1 MNKLLNDAINLLRSG
16 KLVESKEIC
25 LNIIRKDKNNFNA
38 LNFLGIIFFHLKDYQ
53 QSIIYFDKAVKL
65 KSNIPDLYNNYSLAL
80 CQLSKFKIA
89 LECLDKATYIKP
101 DYVDAFYN
109 KANIYFQLKDYEK
122 SIENYRQAIKI
133 NPKFNNA
140 FLNLGNI
147 YEIKKS
153 YNKAYEYYEK
163 SLNIDQNNFL
173 AHYNKA
179 KVLKALNRLDESEES
194 YIKAITLNRN
204 FFEAYKNLGN
214 LYLELKIY
222 DKAIYNHEIALK
234 LNPDIP
240 FLGGTIIQS
249 KCSAFDWSNLKSS
262 KDIMEKNILEEKK
275 FSNPFP
281 VISMFDSLILQKKVS
296 EIYLKDLSK
305 KLIKNEY
312 VKSKII
318 NKKIRV
324 AYFSSDF
331 HSHATSH
338 LMIELFEF
346 HDKDKFE
353 IFAFSFGK
361 DDKSEMR
368 NRIYKSFFKFYD
380 VSMNSNEEVINI
392 CRKENIDIAV
402 DLKGFTE
409 NNRFEL
415 FIQKCAPIQV
425 SYLGYPGTTGSE
437 AIDYLIADKVLIP
450 DESRKFYSEKIIYMP
465 NSYQINERE
474 KKIST
479 KNFKREDFGLKK
491 DKFVFCCF
499 NQSYKI
505 LPDIF
510 KTWVKI
516 LKSVNNSQIWLL
528 SDSKI
533 TEQNI
538 KKEFAN
544 YNIGLER
551 VIFAKRMPIE
561 DHLKRHNLADLFLDT
576 YPCNAHTTASDT
588 LRSGLPMI
596 TLMGETFA
604 SRVSAS
610 LLSSLDL
617 KELITENFNDYSSLA
632 IKFGN
637 NPELLKKIKIKLNEN
652 IKNKTLFDSKLFT
665 KNLEFAYDKVYKN
678 FLANKKPDHIFL

>member
-1 MNKLLNDAINLLRSG
+1 
-16 KLVESKEIC
+16 
-25 LNIIRKDKNNFNA
+25 
-38 LNFLGIIFFHLKDYQ
+38 
-53 QSIIYFDKAVKL
+53 
-65 KSNIPDLYNNYSLAL
+65 
-80 CQLSKFKIA
+80 
-89 LECLDKATYIKP
+89 
-101 DYVDAFYN
+101 
-109 KANIYFQLKDYEK
+109 
-122 SIENYRQAIKI
+122 
-133 NPKFNNA
+133 
-140 FLNLGNI
+140 
-147 YEIKKS
+147 
-153 YNKAYEYYEK
+153 
-163 SLNIDQNNFL
+163 
-173 AHYNKA
+173 
-179 KVLKALNRLDESEES
+179 
-194 YIKAITLNRN
+194 
-204 FFEAYKNLGN
+204 
-214 LYLELKIY
+214 
-222 DKAIYNHEIALK
+222 
-234 LNPDIP
+234 
-240 FLGGTIIQS
+240 
-249 KCSAFDWSNLKSS
+249 
-262 KDIMEKNILEEKK
+262 
-275 FSNPFP
+275 
-281 VISMFDSLILQKKVS
+281 
-296 EIYLKDLSK
+296 
-305 KLIKNEY
+305 
-312 VKSKII
+312 
-318 NKKIRV
+318 
-324 AYFSSDF
+324 
-331 HSHATSH
+331 
-338 LMIELFEF
+338 
-346 HDKDKFE
+346 
-353 IFAFSFGK
+353 
-361 DDKSEMR
+361 
-368 NRIYKSFFKFYD
+368 
-380 VSMNSNEEVINI
+380 
-392 CRKENIDIAV
+392 
-402 DLKGFTE
+402 
-409 NNRFEL
+409 
-415 FIQKCAPIQV
+415 
-425 SYLGYPGTTGSE
+425 
-437 AIDYLIADKVLIP
+437 
-450 DESRKFYSEKIIYMP
+450 MP

-499 NQSYKI
+499 NQTYKI

-665 KNLEFAYDKVYKN
+665 KNLEFAYHKVYKN